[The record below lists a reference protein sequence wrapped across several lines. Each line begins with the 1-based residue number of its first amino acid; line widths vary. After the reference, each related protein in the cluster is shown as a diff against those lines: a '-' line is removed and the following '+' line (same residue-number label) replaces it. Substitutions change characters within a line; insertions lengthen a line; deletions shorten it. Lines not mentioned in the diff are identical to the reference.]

1 MNNSITHDE
10 LPFPCLPNPI
20 TTGTTT
26 NKNKNNHNESSEN
39 FTILQDSPA
48 LAQLSM
54 GVVGVATV
62 GCLALGP
69 VGFLIGVAAGGLG
82 FGYMQIPEEE
92 RHKIQTKAGTT
103 LHNWK
108 DKACH
113 ASESLSEINCS
124 SVCQENIMATTKTGV
139 NDDDDDDDQ
148 IVVPVLHC
156 LSPTGTSKSNAMRV
170 MDSVDDEADEADDM
184 TRSPSIVRKNSSNK
198 NAKSPSL
205 MEQAN
210 RKALQLNNDHHTAY
224 SSNTTHSGSSN
235 TNDLHHHHHQQQQQ
249 QQQQYVS
256 MNKKVCCLRNIR
268 TLPLS
273 QIHGLE
279 LNLQPKAWLN
289 IVASA
294 HTTVEQKNEAME
306 EILLL
311 AKDKRRVKLFL
322 DEGILDYI
330 LWTVSRYLE
339 KIDIPRHNPKHWQNV
354 IVSKSERTAAQLAAT
369 CGIALGKAHCC
380 AALNG
385 SGVMGENR
393 LLHSTNIATAYGRGT
408 VPEERQVAQML
419 HEVPHHARI
428 TKTKDP
434 TIVIPNQEVF
444 CWRALNLVQAQE
456 WAKKLQK
463 VANGQL

>member
-1 MNNSITHDE
+1 MTGICRKRIRKNNKRRKMPIAAAVILRLWQMLLLQRQEMQRMTQQAAQLQQQQQQQHPNNNNTMNNSITHDE

-210 RKALQLNNDHHTAY
+210 RKALQLNNDHHTTY

-249 QQQQYVS
+249 QQ
-256 MNKKVCCLRNIR
+256 
-268 TLPLS
+268 
-273 QIHGLE
+273 
-279 LNLQPKAWLN
+279 
-289 IVASA
+289 
-294 HTTVEQKNEAME
+294 
-306 EILLL
+306 LLL
-311 AKDKRRVKLFL
+311 
-322 DEGILDYI
+322 
-330 LWTVSRYLE
+330 
-339 KIDIPRHNPKHWQNV
+339 QQQQQ
-354 IVSKSERTAAQLAAT
+354 QL
-369 CGIALGKAHCC
+369 
-380 AALNG
+380 
-385 SGVMGENR
+385 
-393 LLHSTNIATAYGRGT
+393 LLQ
-408 VPEERQVAQML
+408 RQQ
-419 HEVPHHARI
+419 
-428 TKTKDP
+428 
-434 TIVIPNQEVF
+434 Q
-444 CWRALNLVQAQE
+444 QQ
-456 WAKKLQK
+456 Q
-463 VANGQL
+463 QQQQ